1 MTVDQVQELFE
12 AAKRNTKRGRK
23 ITGDEEAGGEEDMK
37 ITVAESRRGSQQ
49 RYLNAKGS
57 G

>member
-1 MTVDQVQELFE
+1 MKVANVQALFE

-23 ITGDEEAGGEEDMK
+23 ITGDVEAGGEVDIK

>member
-23 ITGDEEAGGEEDMK
+23 ITGDVEAGGEEDIK

>member
-1 MTVDQVQELFE
+1 MKVANVQELFQ

-23 ITGDEEAGGEEDMK
+23 ITGDVEEGGEDDIK